1 MSSWDKVL
9 VFVSFLLLM
18 GVVVGAAWFSS
29 KQREDAEKLCHP
41 FRVKFHFDDP
51 DTSKLRAVCATSDGR
66 DELR

>member
-1 MSSWDKVL
+1 
-9 VFVSFLLLM
+9 M